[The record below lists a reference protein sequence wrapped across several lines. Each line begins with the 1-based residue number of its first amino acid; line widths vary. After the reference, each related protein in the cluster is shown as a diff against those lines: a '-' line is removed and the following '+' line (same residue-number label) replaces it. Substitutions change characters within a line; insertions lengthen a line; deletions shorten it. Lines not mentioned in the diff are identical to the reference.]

1 MIQPLPLWRTVWR
14 FFKKLKIELPYDPVI
29 PFVDIYPEK
38 NMVRKDT
45 CTTMLTEA
53 LSTTART
60 RTQPSCLATEDVH
73 THGGILLSHEKEWN
87 DAICSNANG
96 LRDHHS
102 K

>member
-1 MIQPLPLWRTVWR
+1 MVQPLWRTVR
-14 FFKKLKIELPYDPVI
+14 KFLKKLKTDLTYDLTI
-29 PFVDIYPEK
+29 PHCAYPEK